1 MSAGNN
7 LDIVQILLDS
17 SIVVKIDLLL
27 LVLASVVSWGIIFK
41 KKTQFKKL
49 KGLNEDFE
57 EVFFSTPT
65 LKETYD
71 ITRDVD
77 NSPYKAIF
85 DDGYTE
91 FLKIRD
97 TYHGDLGMVREYL
110 KDFGTSSFERAM
122 KNGMV
127 KEDEKMSEGLTTLA
141 SIGSITPF
149 VGLFGTV
156 WGIIDA
162 FAGLAAGGATLETVA
177 PGIAEALVATAIG
190 LIAAIPAVWYYNQFN
205 AFKHHINENVISF
218 GEKFINQVQRT
229 ISAKTVN

>member
-127 KEDEKMSEGLTTLA
+127 KEDEVFYLT
-141 SIGSITPF
+141 P
-149 VGLFGTV
+149 
-156 WGIIDA
+156 
-162 FAGLAAGGATLETVA
+162 E
-177 PGIAEALVATAIG
+177 P
-190 LIAAIPAVWYYNQFN
+190 
-205 AFKHHINENVISF
+205 EN
-218 GEKFINQVQRT
+218 
-229 ISAKTVN
+229 